1 MRYGYGRVST
11 KDQDA
16 GLQEDAVR
24 AYGIDEF
31 YRDVISGTTTSRPQ
45 LDGLLEILMPGD
57 VLVIWKLDRLGRSL
71 SHLALLSDELRSR
84 GVRLVSLT
92 EGMDTET
99 STGRLLFGIMASMAQ
114 FERDLIVERTKA
126 GLEHARAQGRV
137 GGRKRR
143 VNRVKVLAMIN
154 QGVDKQEVAQR
165 NGTTIRTVDRIL
177 KELVRE

>member
-1 MRYGYGRVST
+1 MRYGYARVST

-24 AYGIDEF
+24 DYGIDHF

-45 LDGLLEILMPGD
+45 LDALLEMLMPGD
-57 VLVIWKLDRLGRSL
+57 TLVIWKLDRLGRSL

-92 EGMDTET
+92 EGMDTNT

-126 GLEHARAQGRV
+126 GLEHARENGRV
-137 GGRKRR
+137 GGRRKVVDHDR
-143 VNRVKVLAMIN
+143 VRKM
-154 QGVDKQEVAQR
+154 VDAGMNKIDVAAA
-165 NGTTIRTVDRIL
+165 NGTTVRNVNRIL
-177 KELVRE
+177 RREMA